1 MGTILFLL
9 AGLLW
14 VSPQGQVNPPTTDPA
29 QQSRT
34 SQEPEAQRKTAL
46 TPEQCTALVGAEEA
60 ALAKED
66 WPSLQ
71 AIAHERI
78 ARCKG
83 VQDAEPYSSAYHHL
97 AVANIEQKR
106 SRQALPLLDTC
117 IQIHYLNCQCHV
129 ERVNALAQLGRLAD
143 ARTEARLARLL
154 IPQQRALL
162 ERQLPTDTASLSY
175 SDQARADSV
184 KAALADL
191 DGVAEF
197 LESLEKSLA
206 ARGSQPERRPH

>member
-1 MGTILFLL
+1 MATILLL
-9 AGLLW
+9 AGLFWLSTPHGAQ
-14 VSPQGQVNPPTTDPA
+14 VAHQPQAKTA
-29 QQSRT
+29 QQ
-34 SQEPEAQRKTAL
+34 PEAEKGAL
-46 TPEQCTALVGAEEA
+46 TAEHCGALVGAEDA
-60 ALAKED
+60 ALAEED

-71 AIAHERI
+71 AIAQERV

-83 VQDAEPYSSAYHHL
+83 VQDAESYSSAYHHL

-117 IQIHYLNCQCHV
+117 IQVHYLNCHCHV
-129 ERVNALAQLGRLAD
+129 ERVNALLQMGRFGD

-162 ERQLPTDTASLSY
+162 ERQLPVASASLSD
-175 SDQARADSV
+175 SDQAHAESV
-184 KAALADL
+184 RAALGNL
-191 DGVAEF
+191 DAVLEV

-206 ARGSQPERRPH
+206 SR